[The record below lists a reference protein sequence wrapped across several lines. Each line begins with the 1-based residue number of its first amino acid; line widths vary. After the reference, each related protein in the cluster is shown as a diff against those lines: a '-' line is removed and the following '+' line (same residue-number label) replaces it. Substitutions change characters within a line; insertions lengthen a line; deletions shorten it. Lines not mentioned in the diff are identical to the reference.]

1 MSETM
6 KLLGITKNKISKDKT
21 GENVPYIESTEV
33 LLMHCN
39 IVNYDYQQDLGEVF
53 DVSPKTFI
61 FLKNFESEFSFIEPW
76 FTDQNSK
83 PLEVEDKINITLVIN

>member
-39 IVNYDYQQDLGEVF
+39 IVNYDYQQDLWEVF